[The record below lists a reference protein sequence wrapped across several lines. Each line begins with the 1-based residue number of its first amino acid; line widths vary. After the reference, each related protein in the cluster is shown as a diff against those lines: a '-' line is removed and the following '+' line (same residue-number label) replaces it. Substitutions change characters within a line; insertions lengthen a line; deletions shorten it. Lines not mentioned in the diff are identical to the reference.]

1 MLLAVD
7 VGNSHT
13 TIGVFEGEV
22 LRCELRLATRRGWTR
37 DELAVGL
44 HQALGLVGI
53 ELRAIDQAIIACVVP
68 SVLGPLCEALGHYAG
83 VEPLVVGP
91 GIRTG
96 MPIRYDSP
104 QDVGADRI
112 VTAVAAYERHRL
124 LPEGHAHRLL
134 PEGHARHRL
143 LPEGHAHRLPHLL
156 PEGHGVLPEGHGVLP
171 GVLPEAH
178 VSEAHVSGAGDRLLP
193 EGHAGGGEG
202 GLIVVDFGTATT
214 FDVVSPKPE
223 YLGGVIAPGIGIA
236 ADALFERAAKL
247 PRVDISR
254 PDRVVGRNTVGAIQS
269 GLVYGYIGLVEGL
282 IARIKAEVG
291 WPCRVIATGGFAP
304 VVANESGVIDVV
316 DDALVLEGLRI
327 IHGRNLRDPSH
338 GRNLRDPSS
347 RREPS
352 RR

>member
-13 TIGVFEGEV
+13 TVGVFEEEV

-44 HQALGLVGI
+44 RQALGLA
-53 ELRAIDQAIIACVVP
+53 ELDFSVLDRAIVACVVP
-68 SVLGPLCEALGHYAG
+68 PVLGPLQQALVRYVG

-91 GIRTG
+91 GVRTG
-96 MPIRYDSP
+96 MPIRYDPP

-112 VTAVAAYERHRL
+112 VTAVAAHERH
-124 LPEGHAHRLL
+124 GTCD
-134 PEGHARHRL
+134 GS
-143 LPEGHAHRLPHLL
+143 
-156 PEGHGVLPEGHGVLP
+156 HGMV
-171 GVLPEAH
+171 
-178 VSEAHVSGAGDRLLP
+178 
-193 EGHAGGGEG
+193 
-202 GLIVVDFGTATT
+202 VVDFGTATT

-236 ADALFERAAKL
+236 ADALFARAAKL

-282 IARIKAEVG
+282 IGRIREEMA
-291 WPCRVIATGGFAP
+291 WPCRVVATGGFAP
-304 VVANESGVIDVV
+304 IVAERSDAIDVV
-316 DDALVLEGLRI
+316 DDALVLEGLRL
-327 IHGRNLRDPSH
+327 IHVRNSAR
-338 GRNLRDPSS
+338 S
-347 RREPS
+347 R
-352 RR
+352 

>member
-13 TIGVFEGEV
+13 TVGVFEGEA

-53 ELRAIDQAIIACVVP
+53 ELTRIDQAIIACVVP
-68 SVLGPLCEALGHYAG
+68 SVLGPLCEALEHYARVG
-83 VEPLVVGP
+83 ALVVGP

-112 VTAVAAYERHRL
+112 VTAVAAHERHR
-124 LPEGHAHRLL
+124 E
-134 PEGHARHRL
+134 
-143 LPEGHAHRLPHLL
+143 
-156 PEGHGVLPEGHGVLP
+156 
-171 GVLPEAH
+171 
-178 VSEAHVSGAGDRLLP
+178 SD
-193 EGHAGGGEG
+193 EG

-282 IARIKAEVG
+282 IARIKAEVA

-304 VVANESGVIDVV
+304 IVAKESGVIDVL

-327 IHGRNLRDPSH
+327 IHGRNQGGHR
-338 GRNLRDPSS
+338 GR
-347 RREPS
+347 
-352 RR
+352 

>member
-13 TIGVFEGEV
+13 TVGVFEGEL

-37 DELAVGL
+37 DELAVSL
-44 HQALGLVGI
+44 HQALGLVG
-53 ELRAIDQAIIACVVP
+53 LDFAALDQAIIACVVP
-68 SVLGPLCEALGHYAG
+68 PVLGPLVEALGHYVK

-112 VTAVAAYERHRL
+112 VTAVAAYERHRY
-124 LPEGHAHRLL
+124 PQGKG
-134 PEGHARHRL
+134 PGD
-143 LPEGHAHRLPHLL
+143 
-156 PEGHGVLPEGHGVLP
+156 GVEC
-171 GVLPEAH
+171 
-178 VSEAHVSGAGDRLLP
+178 
-193 EGHAGGGEG
+193 
-202 GLIVVDFGTATT
+202 GLIVLDFGTATT

-223 YLGGVIAPGIGIA
+223 YLGGVIAPGIGIS

-269 GLVYGYIGLVEGL
+269 GLVYGYIGMVEGL
-282 IARIKAEVG
+282 VARIKAEVG
-291 WPCRVIATGGFAP
+291 WPCRVIATGGFASL
-304 VVANESGVIDVV
+304 VAKESSVIDVL

-327 IHGRNLRDPSH
+327 IHARNQGGR
-338 GRNLRDPSS
+338 GR
-347 RREPS
+347 
-352 RR
+352 

>member
-13 TIGVFEGEV
+13 TVGVFEGEV
-22 LRCELRLATRRGWTR
+22 LRCELRLSTRRSWTR

-44 HQALGLVGI
+44 QQALGLTGL
-53 ELRAIDQAIIACVVP
+53 ELSAIDQAIVACVVP
-68 SVLGPLCEALGHYAG
+68 PVLGPLGEALLRYAG

-91 GIRTG
+91 GVRTG
-96 MPIRYDSP
+96 MPIRYDPP

-112 VTAVAAYERHRL
+112 VTAVAAWERHR
-124 LPEGHAHRLL
+124 
-134 PEGHARHRL
+134 
-143 LPEGHAHRLPHLL
+143 
-156 PEGHGVLPEGHGVLP
+156 
-171 GVLPEAH
+171 
-178 VSEAHVSGAGDRLLP
+178 AGD
-193 EGHAGGGEG
+193 GAEG

-282 IARIKAEVG
+282 IARIKAEVA

-304 VVANESGVIDVV
+304 VVAKESAVIDVL

-327 IHGRNLRDPSH
+327 IHGRNQH
-338 GRNLRDPSS
+338 GGGHRGR
-347 RREPS
+347 
-352 RR
+352 

>member
-7 VGNSHT
+7 VGNSHST
-13 TIGVFEGEV
+13 VGVFEGET

-37 DELAVGL
+37 DELAVAL

-53 ELRAIDQAIIACVVP
+53 ELASIDQAIIACVVP
-68 SVLGPLCEALGHYAG
+68 SVLGPLCEALERYVR
-83 VEPLVVGP
+83 VEALVVGP

-112 VTAVAAYERHRL
+112 VTAVAAHERHRVML
-124 LPEGHAHRLL
+124 GEG
-134 PEGHARHRL
+134 
-143 LPEGHAHRLPHLL
+143 
-156 PEGHGVLPEGHGVLP
+156 V
-171 GVLPEAH
+171 
-178 VSEAHVSGAGDRLLP
+178 
-193 EGHAGGGEG
+193 EG

-304 VVANESGVIDVV
+304 MVAKESQVIDVL

-327 IHGRNLRDPSH
+327 IHGRNQHH
-338 GRNLRDPSS
+338 GGRGR
-347 RREPS
+347 
-352 RR
+352 

>member
-13 TIGVFEGEV
+13 TVGVFEGEA
-22 LRCELRLATRRGWTR
+22 LRCELRLTTRRGWTR

-44 HQALGLVGI
+44 RQALGLTGLDFDAV
-53 ELRAIDQAIIACVVP
+53 DQAIVACVVP
-68 SVLGPLCEALGHYAG
+68 AVLGPLVEALARYVG

-112 VTAVAAYERHRL
+112 VTAVAAHERHRG
-124 LPEGHAHRLL
+124 PEGN
-134 PEGHARHRL
+134 
-143 LPEGHAHRLPHLL
+143 
-156 PEGHGVLPEGHGVLP
+156 
-171 GVLPEAH
+171 
-178 VSEAHVSGAGDRLLP
+178 
-193 EGHAGGGEG
+193 

-223 YLGGVIAPGIGIA
+223 YLGGVIAPGVGIA
-236 ADALFERAAKL
+236 ADALFERAARL
-247 PRVDISR
+247 PRVDIAR

-269 GLVYGYIGLVEGL
+269 GLVFGYIGLVEG
-282 IARIKAEVG
+282 IIVRIKAEVE

-304 VVANESGVIDVV
+304 LVAGESSVVDVL
-316 DDALVLEGLRI
+316 DDALVLEGLRL
-327 IHGRNLRDPSH
+327 IHARNHHIARGR
-338 GRNLRDPSS
+338 
-347 RREPS
+347 
-352 RR
+352 

>member
-13 TIGVFEGEV
+13 TVGVFEGET
-22 LRCELRLATRRGWTR
+22 LRCELRLATHRDWTR

-44 HQALGLVGI
+44 RQALGLAGLGF
-53 ELRAIDQAIIACVVP
+53 ETLDQAIVACVVP
-68 SVLGPLCEALGHYAG
+68 PVLAPLTEALLRYVG

-96 MPIRYDSP
+96 MPIRYDQP

-112 VTAVAAYERHRL
+112 VTAVAAHQRHR
-124 LPEGHAHRLL
+124 G
-134 PEGHARHRL
+134 
-143 LPEGHAHRLPHLL
+143 
-156 PEGHGVLPEGHGVLP
+156 
-171 GVLPEAH
+171 
-178 VSEAHVSGAGDRLLP
+178 GD
-193 EGHAGGGEG
+193 GEH

-236 ADALFERAAKL
+236 SDALFERAAKL

-282 IARIKAEVG
+282 IQRIREEVA
-291 WPCRVIATGGFAP
+291 WPCRVVATGGFATL
-304 VVANESGVIDVV
+304 VARESSAIDVV
-316 DDALVLEGLRI
+316 DDALVLEGLRL
-327 IHGRNLRDPSH
+327 IHARNHHPGPSPAHPSPAHPSPGSASGR
-338 GRNLRDPSS
+338 GRA
-347 RREPS
+347 
-352 RR
+352 